1 MISTWTLD
9 NTDKKVAIIIISM
22 MLLTTILVSA
32 MLIWSK
38 NYLS

>member
-9 NTDKKVAIIIISM
+9 NTDKKAAIIIISM

>member
-1 MISTWTLD
+1 MISTWTSD
-9 NTDKKVAIIIISM
+9 NTEKNAAIIIISM